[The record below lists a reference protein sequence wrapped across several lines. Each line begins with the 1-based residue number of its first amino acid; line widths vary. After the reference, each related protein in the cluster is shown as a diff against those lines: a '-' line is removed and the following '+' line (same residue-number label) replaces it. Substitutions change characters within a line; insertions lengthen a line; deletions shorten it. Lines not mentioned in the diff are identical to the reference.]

1 MKLDFTTLY
10 VVILLNSVGFAV
22 IWAMIAFSYRTVLAA
37 RYWFAALLMTFLSGP
52 FLVLGGGSRLLT
64 YAGILLTVAG
74 FAMVWQ
80 GVRVFN
86 NRSPQWAHVTALL
99 LVSAGSMVAFGSSR
113 ESDNI
118 IFAVSQI
125 VPIGLAIAALHMFGR
140 QSLGI
145 WVATVAGGVLIAGQG
160 AEAVTN
166 ALQLT
171 GAMDSTEY
179 YTVAAWFLVCA
190 IIGFSCLNLGL
201 LLIVTDRLRAELYA
215 LAIRDD
221 LTGLPNRRALRERIV
236 LIEKSARSRNH
247 GVVIMMIDLDNFK
260 TINDRYGHDAGD
272 AALRHVAS
280 VLKTLLRDS
289 DFLARVGG
297 DEFCILLPNANS
309 GQAAAMARHF
319 REAIDR
325 QQMHWHGSRIPVPA
339 SIGFVEWQPTSEIAL
354 SASLPLADDEMFGS
368 KRRGRRAP
376 AQAGG
381 ATVGG

>member
-86 NRSPQWAHVTALL
+86 NRSPQWAHVAALL